1 MSDLTITITD
11 AQLKVLRKLDA
22 AKSAKEVVQIH
33 VDTWLAPIVAELGV
47 SDRKAVADAY
57 VKADA
62 AVQDRVK
69 LELGL
74 GKP

>member
-1 MSDLTITITD
+1 MDITLTDL
-11 AQLKVLRKLDA
+11 QLKALRKLDPVLT
-22 AKSAKEVVQIH
+22 AKQVVQIH

-47 SDRKAVADAY
+47 SDRKAVAEAY
-57 VKADA
+57 VKADVV
-62 AVQDRVK
+62 VQERVK